1 MKNKFKK
8 ILVLVFVLIFTIGL
22 EPVSLATNDNINLTI
37 YDAKVASMFA
47 ANVETG
53 EIYYERNADKALGI
67 ASTSKLMTYLVVKD
81 EISQGKYRPEDT
93 IKINKDIASFAKPG
107 YSRMELKIG
116 EIISVEDLLKG
127 LMVVSGNDAAI
138 ALAVKSSG
146 SERAF
151 VEKMNS
157 KAKELGLKTAI
168 FVNST
173 GLTDEK
179 KVAEKIIKNYNV
191 MSAKDMFKLSQHI
204 VKKYPEVEEYSKMKD
219 LSMPERNFYGQKTHN
234 IGTLV
239 TGLLGLKTGTTDE
252 AGNCFIGYVDM
263 DQFEPGQKYRIIT
276 VVYGA
281 DSKKT
286 RKKATA
292 DLVNYVNSS
301 YRYRDL
307 LSYKEQRPVVDYI
320 AKGSR
325 ERSFPLYFEK
335 SLEGIFTKDS
345 KVDISYEIYEGKE
358 APYEDGQVLGEANIT
373 YKGKEFGKVNLVNR
387 GYKPR
392 LNGFSLFFERI
403 SKFLSDILLL
413 F

>member
-1 MKNKFKK
+1 MKNKIKK
-8 ILVLVFVLIFTIGL
+8 ILAMVLVLIFAI
-22 EPVSLATNDNINLTI
+22 SLDSTNLAANDNINLAI
-37 YDAKVASMFA
+37 YDSNVSSMFA
-47 ANVETG
+47 ANVDTG
-53 EIYYERNADKALGI
+53 DIYYERNADKAKAI

-81 EISQGKYRPEDT
+81 DISQGKYRLEDT
-93 IKINKDIASFAKPG
+93 IQVNKDIASFAKPG
-107 YSRMELKIG
+107 YSRMELKQG
-116 EIISVEDLLKG
+116 EVISVDDLLKG
-127 LMVVSGNDAAI
+127 LMVVSGNDAAV

-151 VEKMNS
+151 VEKMNA
-157 KAKELGLKTAI
+157 KAKELGLSTAV
-168 FVNST
+168 FVNSS
-173 GLTDEK
+173 GLTVEK
-179 KVAEKIIKNYNV
+179 KSNDKIVKSYNM

-204 VKKYPEVEEYSKMKD
+204 VKKYPEIEEYSQMEG

-234 IGTLV
+234 IDTLV
-239 TGLLGLKTGTTDE
+239 PGLLGLKTGTTYE

-263 DQFEPGQKYRIIT
+263 NQFDKGQKYKIIT

-281 DSKKT
+281 DTKKT

-292 DLVNYVNSS
+292 DLVNYVNNS

-325 ERSFPLYFEK
+325 DRSFPLYFEK
-335 SLEGIFTKDS
+335 SLEGIFSKNS
-345 KVDISYEIYEGKE
+345 KVEISYELYEGKE
-358 APYEDGQVLGEANIT
+358 APYKDGQILGQAMIK
-373 YKGKEFGKVNLVNR
+373 YKGKELGKVNLVNR

-392 LNGFSLFFERI
+392 LNGLSMFFERI
-403 SKFLSDILLL
+403 SKFLSDLLQL